1 MRTVSTL
8 SVGLGVVGIV
18 VALVVGACNAG
29 GGKSTF
35 GDGIGANANGAQ
47 GGSGNSGNTGAGE
60 QGGFNLGGGDTGGGP
75 TTCDAAPDQD
85 KDGDGYSINQG
96 DCNDCDPIVIPGAI
110 EVPTDPNDPNAVPA
124 DENCDGQTDE
134 PILPCD
140 DGLALT
146 DPDPLSGAKAMDI
159 CQNVAT
165 DHFGLENAQY
175 VRADGTPFAPG
186 PMVGIQSSFGPNV
199 PPRKGSNMLALSS
212 GHARIP
218 GQPDAA
224 GTNSLS
230 NGLSGTAPPGFPQD
244 MPGCGGG
251 GDIYDDVAL
260 QVALKAPMNAKGY
273 SFDFSFYS
281 FEYPEWVCTFYN
293 DQFIAL
299 VNPPPQGSINGN
311 ICFDSNNQ
319 PVSVNIAFFQV
330 CAGCPLGTAALA
342 GTGFDVWDDAG
353 ATGWLVTTAP
363 ITGGEEFS
371 IRFAIWDTHDM
382 LWDSS
387 VLLDDFQW
395 IATAGTVVVGT
406 NPVPR

>member
-8 SVGLGVVGIV
+8 GIGIGILGIV
-18 VALVVGACNAG
+18 GGLVLGACKS
-29 GGKSTF
+29 GKNSTF
-35 GDGIGANANGAQ
+35 GDGSGASSNGAD
-47 GGSGNSGNTGAGE
+47 GGSGNTGNVGATG
-60 QGGFNLGGGDTGGGP
+60 GGINFGGGDQGGGQG
-75 TTCDAAPDQD
+75 TCDAGPDQD
-85 KDGDGYSINQG
+85 KDGDGYTINQG
-96 DCNDCDPIVIPGAI
+96 DCNDCDPNVSPGAI
-110 EVPTDPNDPNAVPA
+110 EAPTDPNDPAAVPA

-146 DPDPLSGAKAMDI
+146 DPDPLNGAKAMDI
-159 CQNVAT
+159 CHTVAANG
-165 DHFGLENAQY
+165 FGLENAQY

-186 PMVGIQSSFGPNV
+186 AMVGIQSSFGPNV
-199 PPRKGSNMLALSS
+199 PPRKGANMLALSS
-212 GHARIP
+212 GHARLP
-218 GQPDAA
+218 GQPDAC
-224 GTNSLS
+224 GTNLCE
-230 NGLSGTAPPGFPQD
+230 NNLTGTAPPGFPQD

-260 QVALKAPMNAKGY
+260 QVQLKAPTNAKGY

-281 FEYPEWVCTFYN
+281 FEYPEWVCTTYN

-330 CAGCPLGTAALA
+330 CSGCPLGTDALA
-342 GTGFDVWDDAG
+342 GTGYDTWDDAG

-363 ITGGEEFS
+363 IGGGEEAT
-371 IRFAIWDTHDM
+371 IRFTIWDTGDM
-382 LWDSS
+382 VWDST

-395 IATAGTVVVGT
+395 IATPGTVVVGT